1 MTPEMTHEDV
11 QAALAAEALDALDG
25 AERRALLEHLEGCAE
40 CRRELAELREA
51 AGALAHAAPYQPME
65 PARSDRV
72 RARLLARARADRA
85 PAEGADGVGGEG
97 DVTLLRRPPAAD
109 DVTVLRPQSAPPADD
124 VTILR
129 PPPPAAAQAAARE
142 ADVVPIDRARGA
154 RRGGLGAGWL
164 AAAASVLLAL
174 ALGAYAMSLRGRVE
188 EQESRLAL
196 LEVDRASLRAAMG
209 ERDAMIDELAN
220 PDVRV
225 IDMAAGEPQAPSG
238 RMYWNASQG
247 QWIFFAHHL
256 QPLRPGRDYQL
267 WVITPEGPRAAD
279 VFKVD
284 AEGHAVVRMKHDIA
298 PDQVR
303 AVAVTEEPEGGLP
316 KPSGT
321 PFLVGT
327 TGETE

>member
-1 MTPEMTHEDV
+1 MTPDMTHEDV

-25 AERRALLEHLEGCAE
+25 QERRALLDHLEGCAE

-51 AGALAHAAPYQPME
+51 AGALAHAAPYRPME

-72 RARLLARARADRA
+72 RARLLARARADRD
-85 PAEGADGVGGEG
+85 ADGPADGG
-97 DVTLLRRPPAAD
+97 DQTLLRRPPVAD
-109 DVTVLRPQSAPPADD
+109 DVTVLHPRTAAPADD

-129 PPPPAAAQAAARE
+129 PPPSASDPAAARE

-154 RRGGLGAGWL
+154 RRGIGAGWL
-164 AAAASVLLAL
+164 AAAASILLAL
-174 ALGAYAMSLRGRVE
+174 ALGAYALTLRGRVE
-188 EQESRLAL
+188 EQTSRLAL
-196 LEVDRASLRAAMG
+196 LEEDRASLRAAMG
-209 ERDAMIDELAN
+209 ERDAMIDELAD

-225 IDMAAGEPQAPSG
+225 IDMAAGAPQEPSG

-284 AEGHAVVRMKHDIA
+284 AEGHAIVRMKHDIA
-298 PDQVR
+298 PEQVR

>member
-1 MTPEMTHEDV
+1 MVTSSS
-11 QAALAAEALDALDG
+11 G
-25 AERRALLEHLEGCAE
+25 A
-40 CRRELAELREA
+40 
-51 AGALAHAAPYQPME
+51 
-65 PARSDRV
+65 V
-72 RARLLARARADRA
+72 
-85 PAEGADGVGGEG
+85 
-97 DVTLLRRPPAAD
+97 
-109 DVTVLRPQSAPPADD
+109 
-124 VTILR
+124 
-129 PPPPAAAQAAARE
+129 ARE
-142 ADVVPIDRARGA
+142 ADVVPIDRARSA
-154 RRGGLGAGWL
+154 RRGGFGAGWL
-164 AAAASVLLAL
+164 AAAASIHLAL
-174 ALGAYAMSLRGRVE
+174 ALGAYALSLRGRVE
-188 EQESRLAL
+188 EQASRLAL
-196 LEVDRASLRAAMG
+196 VEEDRASLRAAMG
-209 ERDAMIDELAN
+209 ERDAMIDELSN

-284 AEGHAVVRMKHDIA
+284 SIGHAVVRMKHDIA
-298 PDQVR
+298 PEQVR

>member
-25 AERRALLEHLEGCAE
+25 QERRTLLDHLETCAE

-51 AGALAHAAPYQPME
+51 AGALAHAAPYRPME

-72 RARLLARARADRA
+72 RARLLARARADR
-85 PAEGADGVGGEG
+85 EADGPADGDGG
-97 DVTLLRRPPAAD
+97 DVTLLRRPGAAD
-109 DVTVLRPQSAPPADD
+109 DVTVLRPRATAPEDD

-129 PPPPAAAQAAARE
+129 PPPSASDPAAARE
-142 ADVVPIDRARGA
+142 ADVVPIDRARSA
-154 RRGGLGAGWL
+154 RRGFGAGWL
-164 AAAASVLLAL
+164 AAAASILLAL
-174 ALGAYAMSLRGRVE
+174 ALGAYALSLRGQME
-188 EQESRLAL
+188 EQTSRLAL
-196 LEVDRASLRAAMG
+196 LEEDRASLRAAMG
-209 ERDAMIDELAN
+209 ERDAMIDDLSN

-225 IDMAAGEPQAPSG
+225 IDMAAGTPQEPSG

-284 AEGHAVVRMKHDIA
+284 SAGHAVVRMKHDIA
-298 PDQVR
+298 PEQVR